1 MHRQSPL
8 MQGSEINL
16 AIDQLKAEGKI
27 KNYGVSN
34 FTNSQI
40 DLIQETALI
49 IFNQIEYSLTH

>member
-1 MHRQSPL
+1 

-49 IFNQIEYSLTH
+49 IFNQIECSLTH